1 MSKPRTANPAL
12 AISEADLAS
21 ALAQIGTEVDDQ
33 PLRSSA
39 LARIMRETFHGSDAG
54 GAWDWR
60 MAYDLMQAAAVQ
72 VLLRGDGAAGDIAAA
87 RLLASRLLTET
98 RRSEQQIRL
107 QQFSTPLPFAAMV
120 VRAAA
125 VRKGETLLEPSA
137 GTGALAAFAARAGAT
152 LLLNEIDP
160 FRQRL
165 LRAVFCGKVTGHDGE
180 HIDDL
185 LQAPVLPDVVVM
197 NPPFASS
204 VDRSRD
210 KHIAAKHLIAAAKRL
225 APGGRLVAIMPP
237 GFSAKRDAAHWTRAC
252 GLLTPRLALTIPG
265 QVYRKLGTSVE
276 TQLLVFDKVQEEDEL
291 IRTEVHDLQEA
302 LPYVDAVAASRPAAR
317 LAQRATTSPHAGRV
331 VPVPVTRKRPV
342 AAVAASKSKTNAAVP
357 LTFTSLETPRDNT
370 PVSDIY
376 AHYRPQRIE
385 IAGARE
391 HPTPLVESIAMASVA
406 PPSPSHEASEALR
419 LPARLI
425 EEGHL
430 SEAQL
435 ETGVGKIWGSLI
447 CGMMVLLQEDG
458 HGCA

>member
-60 MAYDLMQAAAVQ
+60 MAYDMMQAAAIQ
-72 VLLRGDGAAGDIAAA
+72 VLLRGAGATADIANAK
-87 RLLASRLLTET
+87 LLASRLLTET

-107 QQFSTPLPFAAMV
+107 QQFSTPLPFAALV

-125 VRKGETLLEPSA
+125 IRKGETVLEPSA

-165 LRAVFCGKVTGHDGE
+165 LRAVFGGEVTGHDGE

-185 LQAPVLPDVVVM
+185 LQTPVLPDVVVM

-210 KHIAAKHLIAAAKRL
+210 KHIAAKHLIASAKRL
-225 APGGRLVAIMPP
+225 APGGRLVLTSVLPLDAVPRALAARDTRGLIKLVAEAGSKRLLGAQILAPEGADSIQTAAMALKAGLTYEELGDTIMPYLTTVE
-237 GFSAKRDAAHWTRAC
+237 GLKLAAQTFE
-252 GLLTPRLALTIPG
+252 
-265 QVYRKLGTSVE
+265 K
-276 TQLLVFDKVQEEDEL
+276 D
-291 IRTEVHDLQEA
+291 
-302 LPYVDAVAASRPAAR
+302 VAALSCC
-317 LAQRATTSPHAGRV
+317 AG
-331 VPVPVTRKRPV
+331 
-342 AAVAASKSKTNAAVP
+342 
-357 LTFTSLETPRDNT
+357 
-370 PVSDIY
+370 
-376 AHYRPQRIE
+376 
-385 IAGARE
+385 
-391 HPTPLVESIAMASVA
+391 
-406 PPSPSHEASEALR
+406 
-419 LPARLI
+419 
-425 EEGHL
+425 
-430 SEAQL
+430 
-435 ETGVGKIWGSLI
+435 
-447 CGMMVLLQEDG
+447 
-458 HGCA
+458 

>member
-60 MAYDLMQAAAVQ
+60 MAYDMMQAAAIQ
-72 VLLRGDGAAGDIAAA
+72 VLLRGAGATADIANAK
-87 RLLASRLLTET
+87 LLASRLLTET

-107 QQFSTPLPFAAMV
+107 QQFSTPLAFATTA

-125 VRKGETLLEPSA
+125 IRKGETVLEPSA

-165 LRAVFCGKVTGHDGE
+165 LRAVFGGEVTGDDGE

-185 LQAPVLPDVVVM
+185 LQTPVLPDVVVM

-210 KHIAAKHLIAAAKRL
+210 KHIAAKHLIASAKRL

-237 GFSAKRDAAHWTRAC
+237 GFTPERDAAHWSRAC
-252 GLLTPRLALTIPG
+252 GLLTPRLALTMPG

-276 TQLLVFDKVQEEDEL
+276 TQLMVF
-291 IRTEVHDLQEA
+291 
-302 LPYVDAVAASRPAAR
+302 
-317 LAQRATTSPHAGRV
+317 
-331 VPVPVTRKRPV
+331 
-342 AAVAASKSKTNAAVP
+342 
-357 LTFTSLETPRDNT
+357 
-370 PVSDIY
+370 
-376 AHYRPQRIE
+376 
-385 IAGARE
+385 
-391 HPTPLVESIAMASVA
+391 
-406 PPSPSHEASEALR
+406 
-419 LPARLI
+419 
-425 EEGHL
+425 
-430 SEAQL
+430 
-435 ETGVGKIWGSLI
+435 
-447 CGMMVLLQEDG
+447 
-458 HGCA
+458 